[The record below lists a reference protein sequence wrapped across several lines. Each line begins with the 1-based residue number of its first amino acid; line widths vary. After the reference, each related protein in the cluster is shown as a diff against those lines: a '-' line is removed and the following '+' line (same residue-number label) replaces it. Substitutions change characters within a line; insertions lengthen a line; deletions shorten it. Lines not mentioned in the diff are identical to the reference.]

1 MTHSDSLFQLIHSL
15 TIAEKGYFKKYS
27 AKHVLGEKND
37 YMILFEA
44 LDSLV
49 EYNEQDLQDKVKE
62 YGFAHRLSAVKH
74 YLNKVILESMRAF
87 YSETTVERTLLEM
100 LADISFLWRRNLRS
114 QAGKT
119 AKKALKLSL
128 EYEEFELS
136 LKIITWIETIFHQI
150 DNNIVYVPDDVVT
163 LRDTVTK
170 KLLTLKEL
178 NAISE
183 KLNFYMSRTGIK
195 TDDFPQEITDLISHP
210 LLQSNDHELSL
221 YAALKLNN
229 IYMVY
234 HSYFDITPGL
244 GIVYAKRSY
253 DIWRNNLHLAKE
265 KPKYYIMSVQQ
276 YIQRCIFVRQFD
288 TIAPIMDELRSF
300 IHSLH
305 GPQYESARSEG
316 YFALANLECLTAMN
330 AGKFTEGIHQS
341 ARWESSLRPYEEL
354 LGPEL
359 LRPFFFNAAIIA
371 FVEDDKKRALHF
383 LQRSLTYPLNIRQDI
398 VSAARLAETLIHF
411 DMGNVRW
418 IEYSTRTL
426 YRYIGTRQRLGR
438 IEKSVVKFLRKLTEI
453 RNRKEFI
460 TICKRIY
467 TDITANSTLYSSSF
481 VSLIAFD
488 SWLLSKIENTTFASQ
503 LLHKLQSD
511 ELLNT
516 HLDTPDTEK

>member
-195 TDDFPQEITDLISHP
+195 TDDFPQEITELISHP

-276 YIQRCIFVRQFD
+276 
-288 TIAPIMDELRSF
+288 
-300 IHSLH
+300 
-305 GPQYESARSEG
+305 
-316 YFALANLECLTAMN
+316 
-330 AGKFTEGIHQS
+330 
-341 ARWESSLRPYEEL
+341 
-354 LGPEL
+354 
-359 LRPFFFNAAIIA
+359 
-371 FVEDDKKRALHF
+371 
-383 LQRSLTYPLNIRQDI
+383 
-398 VSAARLAETLIHF
+398 
-411 DMGNVRW
+411 
-418 IEYSTRTL
+418 
-426 YRYIGTRQRLGR
+426 
-438 IEKSVVKFLRKLTEI
+438 
-453 RNRKEFI
+453 
-460 TICKRIY
+460 
-467 TDITANSTLYSSSF
+467 
-481 VSLIAFD
+481 
-488 SWLLSKIENTTFASQ
+488 
-503 LLHKLQSD
+503 
-511 ELLNT
+511 
-516 HLDTPDTEK
+516 